1 MRIEPQEIEQVN
13 KRFAHA
19 EPQEIL
25 RWAWDRFGGSLGAT
39 SSFQSQSVP
48 LLHMIATTT
57 PDMPV
62 YFLDTGFH
70 FKETL
75 EFRDQ
80 LVEAFGLWVHN
91 LRGTAK
97 NEAYRQYFPDMYNLD
112 PDFCCAIHKVAPL
125 KSAKQGFAAWI
136 SGIRRD
142 QTENRRNTP
151 VIGVDKTGQYK
162 IAPLANWT
170 SQDVWR
176 YSSQYDLPMHPLAKE
191 GYMSIGCAPCTRPI
205 NAGEDERAG
214 RWAGKDKVECGIHT
228 TLGVIEYHL

>member
-1 MRIEPQEIEQVN
+1 MRIEPQEIEQIN

-80 LVEAFGLWVHN
+80 LVEAFGLW
-91 LRGTAK
+91 
-97 NEAYRQYFPDMYNLD
+97 
-112 PDFCCAIHKVAPL
+112 
-125 KSAKQGFAAWI
+125 
-136 SGIRRD
+136 
-142 QTENRRNTP
+142 